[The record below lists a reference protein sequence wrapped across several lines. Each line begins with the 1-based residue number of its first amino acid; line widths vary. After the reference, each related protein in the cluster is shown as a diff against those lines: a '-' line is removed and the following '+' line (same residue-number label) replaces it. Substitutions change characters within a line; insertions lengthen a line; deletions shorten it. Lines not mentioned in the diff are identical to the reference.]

1 MEGVEHE
8 QGVEEMEEQE
18 QMRVQLN
25 RLRRPHTAV
34 FAAAF
39 AAAMRFMLLPSQAG
53 TKGGW
58 LREREERAP
67 GKVWGRQQHGAGS
80 GWRQRG
86 RQ

>member
-25 RLRRPHTAV
+25 RLRRLHTAV

-39 AAAMRFMLLPSQAG
+39 AAAMRFMLLPLQIGTRVASREGGKSAG
-53 TKGGW
+53 
-58 LREREERAP
+58 
-67 GKVWGRQQHGAGS
+67 
-80 GWRQRG
+80 
-86 RQ
+86 